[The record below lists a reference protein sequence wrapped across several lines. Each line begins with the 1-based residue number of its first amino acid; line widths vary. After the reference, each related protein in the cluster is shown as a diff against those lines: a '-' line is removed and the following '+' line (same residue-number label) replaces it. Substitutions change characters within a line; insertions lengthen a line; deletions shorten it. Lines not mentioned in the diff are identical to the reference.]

1 MFFFLTV
8 LLTPPF
14 PLGTVCVHCSRSV
27 KTVCEREDCAFM
39 EVAATDLALAATR
52 MTLTARMGEIGARIR
67 DIKRV
72 EWETRK
78 EIYEVEIG
86 IPERLM
92 HNSSPLTVF
101 FFSQLNARLS
111 NRRALTSPL
120 TPTPLD
126 TDILHIPQPVDFARW
141 LSLLLLCHA
150 TKCQRNAARSP
161 VQHMY
166 E

>member
-101 FFSQLNARLS
+101 FFF
-111 NRRALTSPL
+111 T
-120 TPTPLD
+120 TE
-126 TDILHIPQPVDFARW
+126 
-141 LSLLLLCHA
+141 C
-150 TKCQRNAARSP
+150 
-161 VQHMY
+161 
-166 E
+166 